1 MTTPNS
7 TDRSST
13 LALLGAGAAALL
25 LATLASGCGRS
36 APPLEYRLESLTG
49 PGSPF
54 HGVHGMRF
62 DDEGRL
68 HATSVIG
75 QSIFRV
81 NTTSG
86 ATERVVGPPEGMGD
100 DLAFAADGTMYWTA
114 IEDGIIY
121 ARAPNGAIR
130 RVVENRKGVNAISF
144 SPDRKRLFFTLVFY
158 GDALYELD
166 QTGAAPPRLIAENLG
181 GLNAFQVGDDGM
193 IYGPLMFTTRVV
205 RIDPD
210 TGSIATISAAFES
223 PGALKLDFKGSA
235 YVLDGATLKR
245 LDLASGAITATAAL
259 PADADNLAIDA
270 QGRVFVSMAAP
281 NAILEVNVDSGNQ
294 RYVLTPS
301 ALNSPAGLALA
312 NDGGQETLYVGDLF
326 GGVRRVDGATG
337 AVQPT
342 PPIELFQ
349 PAHVAIAGD
358 HLIAV
363 SQVFG
368 TVQRLDRRSL
378 ALLAAWEGFDTP
390 GDAVEAPNG
399 NVFVADTGSGRVL
412 RITGPEPA
420 DREVVATDL
429 AAPTGLALAAD
440 GTLFVTE
447 TGAGR
452 VLSIRSGREPLMV
465 AEGLRQPEGIALG
478 LNGGLVVMEVGA
490 KRLIRFDP
498 LDPRAPE
505 ATVLAENLPVGLS
518 NGPSLYR
525 GIALGA
531 SSVYFSSDV
540 DNTIYRLTPAAP

>member
-1 MTTPNS
+1 
-7 TDRSST
+7 
-13 LALLGAGAAALL
+13 
-25 LATLASGCGRS
+25 
-36 APPLEYRLESLTG
+36 
-49 PGSPF
+49 
-54 HGVHGMRF
+54 
-62 DDEGRL
+62 
-68 HATSVIG
+68 
-75 QSIFRV
+75 
-81 NTTSG
+81 
-86 ATERVVGPPEGMGD
+86 MGD

-301 ALNSPAGLALA
+301 ALNSPRASRLRTTADKRRCTSATCSAACAASTAPPAPCSRRLRSSSSSRR
-312 NDGGQETLYVGDLF
+312 TL
-326 GGVRRVDGATG
+326 RSR
-337 AVQPT
+337 
-342 PPIELFQ
+342 
-349 PAHVAIAGD
+349 AI
-358 HLIAV
+358 
-363 SQVFG
+363 
-368 TVQRLDRRSL
+368 T
-378 ALLAAWEGFDTP
+378 
-390 GDAVEAPNG
+390 
-399 NVFVADTGSGRVL
+399 
-412 RITGPEPA
+412 
-420 DREVVATDL
+420 
-429 AAPTGLALAAD
+429 
-440 GTLFVTE
+440 
-447 TGAGR
+447 
-452 VLSIRSGREPLMV
+452 
-465 AEGLRQPEGIALG
+465 
-478 LNGGLVVMEVGA
+478 
-490 KRLIRFDP
+490 
-498 LDPRAPE
+498 
-505 ATVLAENLPVGLS
+505 
-518 NGPSLYR
+518 
-525 GIALGA
+525 
-531 SSVYFSSDV
+531 
-540 DNTIYRLTPAAP
+540 